1 MIFFR
6 YVTESEDE
14 EVTKDEKRSKRK
26 PSSSPELSK
35 SPKRSKKDSESFDE
49 NHPTAENQ
57 SSMEEEEPQE
67 NYPVQSDHQ
76 EFIPVNEFTP
86 EYVNLLQKVQDR
98 IANPRQDDN
107 LESIVKLV
115 QQTNCFAVDDDSI
128 QFDLCLLDK
137 RTVNK
142 ISKELGISV
151 K

>member
-1 MIFFR
+1 M
-6 YVTESEDE
+6 
-14 EVTKDEKRSKRK
+14 
-26 PSSSPELSK
+26 PN
-35 SPKRSKKDSESFDE
+35 SPKRAKKDSESVDE
-49 NHPTAENQ
+49 NPDPPVAANNE
-57 SSMEEEEPQE
+57 SSMEEEEESQE
-67 NYPVQSDHQ
+67 SYPVQDNHQ
-76 EFIPVNEFTP
+76 DFIPVNEFTP

-115 QQTNCFAVDDDSI
+115 QQTNCFAVDNDSI

-142 ISKELGISV
+142 ITKELGISV

>member
-1 MIFFR
+1 M
-6 YVTESEDE
+6 
-14 EVTKDEKRSKRK
+14 
-26 PSSSPELSK
+26 PN
-35 SPKRSKKDSESFDE
+35 SPKRAKKDDSESVEDE
-49 NHPTAENQ
+49 NPDQAPVAANNE
-57 SSMEEEEPQE
+57 SSMEEDESPES
-67 NYPVQSDHQ
+67 YPVQSDHQ
-76 EFIPVNEFTP
+76 DFIPVNEFTP

-115 QQTNCFAVDDDSI
+115 QQTNCFAVDNDSI

-142 ISKELGISV
+142 ITKELGISV